1 MFFSWFLK
9 QNNCPFS
16 YFCTEISGM
25 EDSKQ
30 VGEGVRNSHALCIK
44 VPLQWLMVP
53 SVTHKTTRRRFMEN
67 LINSYKKWWIA
78 GCRWGIYRSRSPLD
92 TKQTSKISW
101 WLNQSN
107 QKFIWKHRP
116 YVVHD
121 LLDLTD
127 RVIMIFGD
135 RAVFW
140 WHLLAMLCR
149 WGKLRKMREFS
160 VSFSYTLLAHYA

>member
-101 WLNQSN
+101 WLSQIKNSFGN
-107 QKFIWKHRP
+107 TAHTWFMICWIWLIESSWSLGTEL
-116 YVVHD
+116 Y
-121 LLDLTD
+121 
-127 RVIMIFGD
+127 FGGICWQCCVD
-135 RAVFW
+135 EVN
-140 WHLLAMLCR
+140 
-149 WGKLRKMREFS
+149 
-160 VSFSYTLLAHYA
+160 